1 MNAVFDISTLL
12 TAFFIGLLGSG
23 HCFGMCGGIAAG
35 LGSLPVGDP
44 SQISKKPPATSA
56 LLFNLGRVVSYAGL
70 GLISAWI
77 LTSVGTV
84 LNVPQ
89 WGMILR
95 LLTALMIFLIG
106 LQFLFNWQ
114 TLAGIERAGA
124 KVWKYVL
131 PVAVKASSL
140 PGGTGR
146 LLLGLCWGLLP
157 CGLVYSVLLTASAAG
172 SPVSGALVMFA
183 FGAGTLPS
191 MLGMSLAAP
200 ALAALLSDKW
210 TRKLM
215 GAALVLLAVLSVALM
230 VTRLQGPSQHQH
242 HTFVEPMTAS
252 LVTVEQDLSNPVHC
266 NNVARIPNSQT
277 NGSLINTQA

>member
-1 MNAVFDISTLL
+1 MSSILDVSALF
-12 TAFFIGLLGSG
+12 TAFFVGLLGSG

-35 LGSLPVGDP
+35 LGS
-44 SQISKKPPATSA
+44 ISAHTEGSEGTKPRAVSA
-56 LLFNLGRVVSYAGL
+56 LLFNFGRILSYAAL

-77 LTSVGTV
+77 LSRVGKV

-89 WGMILR
+89 WSMILR

-124 KVWKYVL
+124 KVWKCVL
-131 PVAVKASSL
+131 PLTVRASSL
-140 PGGTGR
+140 PGGSGR

-157 CGLVYSVLLTASAAG
+157 CGLVYSVLLTASAAN
-172 SPVSGALVMFA
+172 SPVSGALVMLA
-183 FGAGTLPS
+183 FGVGTLPS

-200 ALAALLSDKW
+200 ALAAVLSDKW

-215 GAALVLLAVLSVALM
+215 GTALILLAVLSVSLM
-230 VTRLQGPSQHQH
+230 VIHKQGKKAHQH
-242 HTFVEPMTAS
+242 AAVIDVVTLCNSIDRAS
-252 LVTVEQDLSNPVHC
+252 
-266 NNVARIPNSQT
+266 
-277 NGSLINTQA
+277 

>member
-1 MNAVFDISTLL
+1 MSSLL
-12 TAFFIGLLGSG
+12 DVSALFTAFFVGLLGSG

-35 LGSLPVGDP
+35 LGS
-44 SQISKKPPATSA
+44 ISVHTEGLEDTKPRAASA
-56 LLFNLGRVVSYAGL
+56 ILFNIGRILSYAAL

-77 LTSVGTV
+77 LSRVGEV

-106 LQFLFNWQ
+106 LQFLFNLQ

-131 PVAVKASSL
+131 PLAVRASSL
-140 PGGTGR
+140 PGGSGR

-157 CGLVYSVLLTASAAG
+157 CGLVYSVLLTASAAN
-172 SPVSGALVMFA
+172 SPVSGALVMLA
-183 FGAGTLPS
+183 FGVGTLPS

-200 ALAALLSDKW
+200 ALAAMLSDKW

-215 GAALVLLAVLSVALM
+215 GAALILLAVLSVSLM
-230 VTRLQGPSQHQH
+230 VIHMQAKKEHQH
-242 HTFVEPMTAS
+242 AAVSNA
-252 LVTVEQDLSNPVHC
+252 VTLF
-266 NNVARIPNSQT
+266 NS
-277 NGSLINTQA
+277 INRTS

>member
-1 MNAVFDISTLL
+1 MSSLL
-12 TAFFIGLLGSG
+12 DVSALFTAFFVGLLGSG

-35 LGSLPVGDP
+35 LGS
-44 SQISKKPPATSA
+44 ISVHTEGLEDTKPRAASA
-56 LLFNLGRVVSYAGL
+56 ILFNIGRILSYAAL

-77 LTSVGTV
+77 LSRVGEV

-106 LQFLFNWQ
+106 LQFLFNLQ

-131 PVAVKASSL
+131 PLAVRASSL
-140 PGGTGR
+140 PGGSGR

-157 CGLVYSVLLTASAAG
+157 CGLVYSVLLTASAAN
-172 SPVSGALVMFA
+172 SPVSGALVMLA
-183 FGAGTLPS
+183 FGVGTLPS

-200 ALAALLSDKW
+200 ALAAMLSDKW

-215 GAALVLLAVLSVALM
+215 GAALILLAVLSVSLM
-230 VTRLQGPSQHQH
+230 VIHMQGKKEHQH
-242 HTFVEPMTAS
+242 AAVSNA
-252 LVTVEQDLSNPVHC
+252 VTLC
-266 NNVARIPNSQT
+266 NSINRIS
-277 NGSLINTQA
+277 